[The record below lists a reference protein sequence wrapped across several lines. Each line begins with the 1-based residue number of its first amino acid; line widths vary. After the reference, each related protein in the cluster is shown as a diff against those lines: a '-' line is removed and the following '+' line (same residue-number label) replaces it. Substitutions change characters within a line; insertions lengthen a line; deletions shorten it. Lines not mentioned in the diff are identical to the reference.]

1 MKSELKHVSR
11 EKPLQLFWTKR
22 LSFLNPL
29 NMDEEERTNERV
41 SLPPKLSSVGPGITD
56 HMLLVRI
63 STHLH
68 ISEDSVMGQQTT
80 MSWID
85 KNPAAYIIRTSPLH
99 RKSRFLTRT
108 SLARRRG
115 RSSPWQ

>member
-1 MKSELKHVSR
+1 MSR

-22 LSFLNPL
+22 LSSFNPL

-41 SLPPKLSSVGPGITD
+41 SLPPKLSFVGPGITD
-56 HMLLVRI
+56 HMLLASI

-68 ISEDSVMGQQTT
+68 ISKDSAMGQQTT

-85 KNPAAYIIRTSPLH
+85 KVSDEDISGQEGEGGAAEACHGSKGPGMRL
-99 RKSRFLTRT
+99 
-108 SLARRRG
+108 
-115 RSSPWQ
+115 